1 MPVSTKASNGSTPP
15 TPIPK
20 GPPAP
25 RAQDQPL
32 SLTNPAS
39 WIPYLQLMRLDR
51 PAGFIGFYMPSILG
65 LVYAASLAGP
75 ETVPLRRLLT
85 QGIFWLGANILI
97 RGAACTWND
106 NIDQEYDR
114 QVDRCRGRPIARGAV
129 STQQAHVFLA
139 LQLALLGR
147 LFQPLLSFSSSSSS
161 TQTPSAYAAYAA
173 AAMGSLYA
181 LYPFCKRFTHYPQ
194 AILGVPLALAI
205 VLSAY
210 SLVGAGDDARR
221 EGDPFRDR
229 PTTAATLALALA
241 EILWTMIYDTVYAHQ
256 DLQDDLRAGVKSMAV
271 RFRHSTK
278 PLCAALGVGQVALL
292 ACAGAWTHMPPVY
305 FVVGVAGSAVALV
318 VMLVSVDL
326 AVPASCAR
334 WFKLGFCFVGGCMN
348 CGFFAAYL
356 VRWFGWA

>member
-1 MPVSTKASNGSTPP
+1 
-15 TPIPK
+15 
-20 GPPAP
+20 
-25 RAQDQPL
+25 
-32 SLTNPAS
+32 PAS

-75 ETVPLRRLLT
+75 GTVPLRQLLT
-85 QGIFWLGANILI
+85 QSIFWLVANILI

-129 STQQAHVFLA
+129 STQQAHVFLV
-139 LQLALLGR
+139 LQLAVLGR
-147 LFQPLLSFSSSSSS
+147 LLHTLLPKHN
-161 TQTPSAYAAYAA
+161 PSAAYAA
-173 AAMGSLYA
+173 AAMGALYA

-210 SLVGAGDDARR
+210 SLVGDDDAQSK
-221 EGDPFRDR
+221 GDPFRDR

-256 DLQDDLRAGVKSMAV
+256 DLQDDVRAGVKSMAV

-278 PLCAALGVGQVALL
+278 PLCAALAVGQVALL
-292 ACAGAWTHMPPVY
+292 ALAGVWTHMPPVY

-318 VMLVSVDL
+318 VML
-326 AVPASCAR
+326 
-334 WFKLGFCFVGGCMN
+334 
-348 CGFFAAYL
+348 
-356 VRWFGWA
+356 

>member
-1 MPVSTKASNGSTPP
+1 MPVSTKTSDGGAPP
-15 TPIPK
+15 TLPK
-20 GPPAP
+20 GPPTP
-25 RAQDQPL
+25 STQDQPL

-75 ETVPLRRLLT
+75 RTVPLRQLLA
-85 QGIFWLGANILI
+85 QSIFWLMANILI

-139 LQLALLGR
+139 LQLALLGQ
-147 LFQPLLSFSSSSSS
+147 LFHTLLPK
-161 TQTPSAYAAYAA
+161 QTPSAAYAA
-173 AAMGSLYA
+173 AAMGALYA

-210 SLVGAGDDARR
+210 SLVGDDDAQSK
-221 EGDPFRDR
+221 GDPFRDR

-256 DLQDDLRAGVKSMAV
+256 DLQDDVRAGVKSMAV

-278 PLCAALGVGQVALL
+278 PLCAALAVGQVALL
-292 ACAGAWTHMPPVY
+292 ALAGVWIQMPPVY

-326 AVPASCAR
+326 SVPASCAR

-356 VRWFGWA
+356 VSWFDWA